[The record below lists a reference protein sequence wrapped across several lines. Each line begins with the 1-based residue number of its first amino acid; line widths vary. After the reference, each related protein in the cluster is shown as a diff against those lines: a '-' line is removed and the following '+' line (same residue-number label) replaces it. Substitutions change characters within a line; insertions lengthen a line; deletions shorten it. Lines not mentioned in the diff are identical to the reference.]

1 MITEKQFDEVV
12 DKRLDAIKQTLLIKG
27 KEYRRE
33 NDPLHNFRRGSAINV
48 QSEEKVLWGFATKH
62 LVSIIDMVDDI
73 ENHGILPKEKMV
85 DEKIGD
91 MINYLILLE
100 ASFKES
106 INHL

>member
-1 MITEKQFDEVV
+1 MITEKQFDEIV
-12 DKRLDAIKQTLLIKG
+12 DKRLTAIKETLLVKG
-27 KEYRRE
+27 KEYRRD
-33 NDPLHNFRRGSAINV
+33 NDPLHNFRKGAAITN

-62 LVSIIDMVDDI
+62 LVSVMDMIEDI
-73 ENHGILPKEKMV
+73 EEYGILPKEDMLE
-85 DEKIGD
+85 EKIGD